1 MHLNIFEDI
10 IADDLRIAKKKD
22 SVLRRDALGERL
34 VDLGVPLRAMK
45 RPMLGPA
52 PHQRNTQ
59 APTALIPAS
68 NTPASSSAPAS
79 ADNVNS
85 ALTSVSA
92 LERLRQRAVHFP
104 VVPYRVRPRSPS
116 PVRPV
121 AKKQKASFSGS
132 LMDNQDAQWYQDDD
146 TVVDQALPAFLPH
159 SIAAVAPIV
168 PASSSHSFPSSSSR
182 QLSRLDSEQA
192 VSLFCQ
198 DDHSTNSG

>member
-1 MHLNIFEDI
+1 
-10 IADDLRIAKKKD
+10 
-22 SVLRRDALGERL
+22 
-34 VDLGVPLRAMK
+34 MK

-68 NTPASSSAPAS
+68 NTPASSSVPAS
-79 ADNVNS
+79 ADNVNF

-92 LERLRQRAVHFP
+92 LERLRQRAAHFP
-104 VVPYRVRPRSPS
+104 VVPYRFRPRSPS

-146 TVVDQALPAFLPH
+146 NTVDEASPPSLPH
-159 SIAAVAPIV
+159 SIAAFAPIV
-168 PASSSHSFPSSSSR
+168 PASSSHSSPRSSSR
-182 QLSRLDSEQA
+182 QLTRLDSEQA
-192 VSLFCQ
+192 VFLFSQ
-198 DDHSTNSG
+198 DDNFSNSG